1 MINEILAIITVVCLS
16 LSISIIG
23 YTWCIDD
30 LKSKIIFI
38 SSNTIMCSVLII
50 KIITGVLK

>member
-1 MINEILAIITVVCLS
+1 MSNEILAIIIVVCLS
-16 LSISIIG
+16 LSSIG
-23 YTWCIDD
+23 YTWCVDD

-38 SSNTIMCSVLII
+38 SSNTIMSGMLII